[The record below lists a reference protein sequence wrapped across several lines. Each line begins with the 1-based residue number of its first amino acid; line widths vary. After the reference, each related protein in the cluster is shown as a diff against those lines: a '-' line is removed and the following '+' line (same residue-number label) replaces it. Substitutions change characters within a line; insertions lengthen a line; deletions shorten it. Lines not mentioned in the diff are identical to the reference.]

1 MAEGE
6 DIVELREKLARA
18 AQLLLYKHHM
28 QPGAKAWELRRALG
42 RDYEQV
48 LKLFDAELEKLGLQV
63 KRVSEGET
71 SSESDR
77 YYVILRGHPKLT
89 EVRTFGWR
97 IDDMAMLTVAL
108 AHILSKRGKAPLK
121 EVERM
126 LEEKFPRWRIESTL
140 DRFIRRGYLSEDD
153 EGLLYMG
160 WRARAE
166 IDQRTLL
173 GLLLG
178 KEKEEKPSE
187 AEAEPKV
194 ETAKEEE
201 TREDEVK

>member
-1 MAEGE
+1 MAEE
-6 DIVELREKLARA
+6 DIVELRDKLARA

-77 YYVILRGHPKLT
+77 YYVTLRGHPKLT
-89 EVRTFGWR
+89 EARTFGWR

-108 AHILSKRGKAPLK
+108 AHILSKQGKAPLK

-153 EGLLYMG
+153 EGLLYVG

-178 KEKEEKPSE
+178 KEERPKE
-187 AEAEPKV
+187 AESEPEV
-194 ETAKEEE
+194 EPEKEEE
-201 TREDEVK
+201 TEKIE

>member
-1 MAEGE
+1 MAEE
-6 DIVELREKLARA
+6 DIVELRDKLARA
-18 AQLLLYKHHM
+18 AQLLLYRHHM

-48 LKLFDAELEKLGLQV
+48 LKLFDAELEKLGLRV

-77 YYVILRGHPKLT
+77 YYVTLRGHPKLT
-89 EVRTFGWR
+89 EARTFGWR

-108 AHILSKRGKAPLK
+108 AHILSKQGKAPLK

-153 EGLLYMG
+153 EGLLYVG

-178 KEKEEKPSE
+178 KEEKPSE
-187 AEAEPKV
+187 VEAEPKV

-201 TREDEVK
+201 TQKD

>member
-1 MAEGE
+1 MAEE
-6 DIVELREKLARA
+6 KDIAELRDKLVRA
-18 AQLLLYKHHM
+18 SQLLLYKHHM
-28 QPGAKAWELRRALG
+28 QPGAKAWELKRALG
-42 RDYEQV
+42 RDYEQD
-48 LKLFDAELEKLGLQV
+48 LKLLNTELEKLGLEV
-63 KRVSEGET
+63 KRVGEGEA

-77 YYVILRGHPKLT
+77 YYVTLRGHPRIT
-89 EVRTFGWR
+89 EARTFGWR

-126 LEEKFPRWRIESTL
+126 LEEKFPRWRIESTI
-140 DRFIRRGYLSEDD
+140 DRFIRRGYLSEDE
-153 EGLLYMG
+153 EGLLYIG

-178 KEKEEKPSE
+178 KEEKLGE
-187 AEAEPKV
+187 AEAEPKA
-194 ETAKEEE
+194 EITKEDREE
-201 TREDEVK
+201 QS